1 MTDSS
6 CALSKPSP
14 ILIALRRNRSSH
26 DLRVAPL
33 TVGDLEIDA
42 LDHRV
47 RRGARLIKLTPGE
60 HNLLYLLAARAGE
73 VVSHAELAEAMGL
86 DPKVRHNLIARHVRT
101 LRGKLDDEA
110 VRPRYVETVVGA
122 GYRILMTARP
132 VS

>member
-1 MTDSS
+1 M
-6 CALSKPSP
+6 
-14 ILIALRRNRSSH
+14 
-26 DLRVAPL
+26 APL

-73 VVSHAELAEAMGL
+73 VVSHAELAVAMGL

-101 LRGKLDDEA
+101 LRVKLDDEA